1 MGKKVTVKIRKIAY
15 SKLRKLEVYTFYN
28 IVLDVISRYDT
39 KAMRINNACD
49 VLITMQPK
57 AELLKLT
64 DDDLGPHLLTP
75 EVDSLHERRLKF
87 AAIITNQMRIL
98 EKADI
103 KEKRHM
109 VELAKHTVYRYLNY
123 LRQNDKVTIESSLN
137 GFFIELRNMPEI
149 KDALCQLGLETYL
162 NELEAAKSAYTTTCA
177 KRTKQQSQSPKGS
190 TTPVQRELQYVMDI
204 LFNQVNFYQHVYKDI
219 DYSGLITA
227 LNHTIAIY
235 TKKIKTRDTQR
246 KNKKIKAEDNIEAPS
261 EENTKIDGIDKSLS
275 DTTDTTSATLSPT
288 EVKENHQ
295 KISPPASTE
304 SLKGREKPTNGSM
317 DILNKKDREEK
328 EEDDRDL

>member
-15 SKLRKLEVYTFYN
+15 SKLRKFEVYTFYN
-28 IVLDVISRYDT
+28 FVIDAISRYDT

-49 VLITMQPK
+49 VLIAMQPK
-57 AELLKLT
+57 AELLNLT

-75 EVDSLHERRLKF
+75 VVDSLHERRLKF

-103 KEKRHM
+103 KENRHL

-123 LRQNDKVTIESSLN
+123 LRQNDKVTIGASLSS
-137 GFFIELRNMPEI
+137 FFNELRDMPEI
-149 KDALCQLGLETYL
+149 KDALCHLGLETYL
-162 NELEAAKSAYTTTCA
+162 NELEAAKNGYTTTRA
-177 KRTKQQSQSPKGS
+177 KRNRQQSQSPKGS
-190 TTPVQRELQYVMDI
+190 TTPVQRELQYIMDI
-204 LFNQVNFYQHVYKDI
+204 LFNQVNHYQHVYKDI

-246 KNKKIKAEDNIEAPS
+246 KNKKMKAEENTEAPS
-261 EENTKIDGIDKSLS
+261 EENTKIDGVDKSLS
-275 DTTDTTSATLSPT
+275 EPTDTTSAALPPIGGKMNQRESPT
-288 EVKENHQ
+288 
-295 KISPPASTE
+295 ASTE
-304 SLKGREKPTNGSM
+304 NLKGREKPINRLM
-317 DILNKKDREEK
+317 DILKKKDRGEK
-328 EEDDRDL
+328 EEDDEGC